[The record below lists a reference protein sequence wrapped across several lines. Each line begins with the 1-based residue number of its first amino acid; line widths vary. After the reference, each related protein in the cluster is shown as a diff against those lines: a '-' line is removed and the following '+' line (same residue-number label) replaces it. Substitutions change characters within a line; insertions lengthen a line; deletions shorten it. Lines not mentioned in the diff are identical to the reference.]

1 MKTGIITIISRN
13 YGNRLQ
19 NFALQRVLEK
29 KNIKVRTVPIN
40 NYYSIKIFI
49 KFIIKKVL
57 WKNTVWEEFEFKIKY
72 SYQSCKKININQ
84 YDFFIA
90 GSDQI
95 WNPYFHFNS
104 EREFLYFAED
114 NQKLVYAASIGVER
128 VSDKY
133 CEKYSKLMN
142 QIKYISVREE
152 SAALIVKK
160 ITGRDVPV
168 VLDPVMLLEKE
179 EWLNFVKRSRWA
191 CDKKYIFK
199 YFLGGGN
206 QEYDAYIEDI
216 RKKGDYEVVDILGEK
231 NKKYSCIGPKEF
243 VSIISGADIVC
254 TDSFHATVFSII
266 FSVPFITFGRTAE
279 EGYGDMMPRLVS
291 LLDKFELRERL
302 IMNTRQLL
310 LEDLLKCD
318 FFKAQKILLSER
330 KNSLQYLDEALGE
343 KYE

>member
-72 SYQSCKKININQ
+72 AYQSCKKININQ

-114 NQKLVYAASIGVER
+114 NQKLE
-128 VSDKY
+128 
-133 CEKYSKLMN
+133 N
-142 QIKYISVREE
+142 
-152 SAALIVKK
+152 
-160 ITGRDVPV
+160 GRAHV
-168 VLDPVMLLEKE
+168 
-179 EWLNFVKRSRWA
+179 
-191 CDKKYIFK
+191 
-199 YFLGGGN
+199 
-206 QEYDAYIEDI
+206 
-216 RKKGDYEVVDILGEK
+216 
-231 NKKYSCIGPKEF
+231 
-243 VSIISGADIVC
+243 
-254 TDSFHATVFSII
+254 
-266 FSVPFITFGRTAE
+266 
-279 EGYGDMMPRLVS
+279 
-291 LLDKFELRERL
+291 
-302 IMNTRQLL
+302 
-310 LEDLLKCD
+310 
-318 FFKAQKILLSER
+318 
-330 KNSLQYLDEALGE
+330 
-343 KYE
+343 